1 MNEKRHTLH
10 DTRLMLLEPEE
21 LSQRL
26 DHIDRAMNQA
36 RLDTVMLSSAA
47 NTYYVS
53 GRVFCGFAIY
63 IKSLRRFLWFV
74 RRPSMLVGDDVHYIR
89 KPEQIPEMLSNLGI
103 SVSNLGRVGLELDEM
118 SFNHVQRQA
127 RALGIGEF
135 GNADDVMSA
144 ARAVKTDFE
153 QRQLKLSGVSHEH
166 VYRQIP
172 RMYRPEMTDIELQIE
187 IERVSR
193 LEGCLGLF
201 RVSGPD
207 MELHM
212 GNVLAGDNADAPSP
226 YDFAMG
232 GMGASPSLPV
242 GADGTVIRPGMAVMV
257 DVNGNYTGYM
267 TDMTRTFSLGQLPDE
282 ALHAHEVSRQICAE
296 LARMGHPGV
305 EAKLLYDKA
314 LKMATEAGLE
324 NYFMG
329 HRQHAGFV
337 GHGIGIV
344 VNELP
349 VIAPRSRDVLVA
361 GNVIALEPKF
371 VLPGVGAVGIENTY
385 IVREHGDMEC
395 ITNAPEQIR
404 ILGDGDEV

>member
-267 TDMTRTFSLGQLPDE
+267 TDMTRTFSLTTLPSH
-282 ALHAHEVSRQICAE
+282 ARKAHECSIRICRE
-296 LARMGHPGV
+296 LSEMARPGV
-305 EAKLLYDKA
+305 QARELFHRAEQIA
-314 LKMATEAGLE
+314 ASEGLAD
-324 NYFMG
+324 YFMG
-329 HRQHAGFV
+329 HRQKAGFV
-337 GHGIGIV
+337 GHGLGIEI
-344 VNELP
+344 NEAP
-349 VIAPRSRDVLVA
+349 VIAPRSRDILA
-361 GNVIALEPKF
+361 PGNVFALEPKF
-371 VLPGVGAVGIENTY
+371 VIPGVGAVGIENTY
-385 IVREHGDMEC
+385 FVGENETTC
-395 ITNAPEQIR
+395 LTNAPEEI
-404 ILGDGDEV
+404 ISFE